1 MRLKTGKA
9 PTAEGE
15 ILVNEEFVR
24 AMKWDNNGVGE
35 YVPEHGTV
43 TGILDGFRFIDAAQM
58 EAGRDSL
65 EQRTWQCNA
74 CEAERTV

>member
-43 TGILDGFRFIDAAQM
+43 TGILMGSDLLMRRKWSRSRFVGAADVAM
-58 EAGRDSL
+58 
-65 EQRTWQCNA
+65 
-74 CEAERTV
+74 